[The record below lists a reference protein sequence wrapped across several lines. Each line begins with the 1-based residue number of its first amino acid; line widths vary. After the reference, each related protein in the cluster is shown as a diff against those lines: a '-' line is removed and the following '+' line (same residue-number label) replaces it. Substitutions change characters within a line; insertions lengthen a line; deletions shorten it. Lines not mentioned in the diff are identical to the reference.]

1 MVSVRNEVAMESPA
15 QGPNHYLRAAV
26 ISLGLHGAFFAVV
39 FLFGARVTIRVL
51 EPANPQLV
59 ARISNSG
66 ASHAIRITLP
76 VSPFAAHTPTP
87 DSYADASK
95 KTILPMEVP
104 AVKKSG
110 GGSPKA
116 PHHGDGSGG
125 AIFGNGSEAEDVRPA
140 FPVFSPHPPVTDRS
154 LLLPSEQKVV
164 VDVVVDALGQVVSEK
179 LVKASGTKLDQIVLD
194 TVKTWRFQPATL
206 NGKAVSTEAELIF
219 PFNQDYP
226 IAVS

>member
-1 MVSVRNEVAMESPA
+1 MESPA
-15 QGPNHYLRAAV
+15 QGPNHYIRAMV

-39 FLFGARVTIRVL
+39 YLFGARATIRIV
-51 EPANPQLV
+51 EPVKPQLV

-76 VSPFAAHTPTP
+76 ASQFAAHTPTP
-87 DSYADASK
+87 DAHSDSSK
-95 KTILPMEVP
+95 KTILPMDVP
-104 AVKKSG
+104 TLKTSG

-125 AIFGNGSEAEDVRPA
+125 AVFGNGSEAEDVRPA

-154 LLLPSEQKVV
+154 LLPTSEQKVV
-164 VDVVVDALGQVVSEK
+164 VDVEVDALGQVVSEK
-179 LVKASGTKLDQIVLD
+179 LVKGSGTKLDQIVLE
-194 TVKTWRFQPATL
+194 TVKTWRFQPATV
-206 NGKAVSTEAELIF
+206 NGKAVPTEAELIF